1 MQKLLIKL
9 KHIIIFL
16 LLAAV
21 IPWFV
26 TEAVFAVF
34 MSVGD
39 EEIFSLIDHDFDGF
53 YYYIWK
59 IALAAFLV
67 VYVLFVPMKKR
78 MSFPLVLFGV
88 ITLYVFVFA
97 FLFYI

>member
-39 EEIFSLIDHDFDGF
+39 EEIFSLIEHDFDGF
-53 YYYIWK
+53 YDYIWK
-59 IALAAFLV
+59 IAQVAFLLI
-67 VYVLFVPMKKR
+67 YVLFIPMQKR
-78 MSFPLVLFGV
+78 MSFLLALLLD
-88 ITLYVFVFA
+88 IILYVLVFA

>member
-39 EEIFSLIDHDFDGF
+39 EEIFSLINHDFVGF
-53 YYYIWK
+53 HDYIWK
-59 IALAAFLV
+59 IALGAFLL
-67 VYVLFVPMKKR
+67 VYVLFALIKKR
-78 MSFPLVLFGV
+78 MPFSAALMTV
-88 ITLYVFVFA
+88 IILYILVFA

>member
-1 MQKLLIKL
+1 MQKRLIKL

-16 LLAAV
+16 LLTAV

-39 EEIFSLIDHDFDGF
+39 EEIFSLIDNDFDGF
-53 YYYIWK
+53 YDYIWK
-59 IALAAFLV
+59 IALVAFLL

-78 MSFPLVLFGV
+78 MSFLLALLLD
-88 ITLYVFVFA
+88 IILYVIVFA
-97 FLFYI
+97 FLFCA